1 MRRGK
6 RNKRKALLSSSDS
19 GADRPARKVSRTGHV
34 TLYSAWWPNIA
45 AAPVYVRNPPMREYS
60 FTRTTAKVGKAGGVV
75 FSTSSEEEGI
85 EIATDWPEGELM
97 WKDSEPFRQ
106 TGFIGQGYT
115 KRAIYVCVTT
125 HSTCYVADLG
135 LIFSAAFRAKRWHS
149 LRSWGKGARV
159 SC

>member
-1 MRRGK
+1 MHWAHNTVQCLVAQHCCRTC
-6 RNKRKALLSSSDS
+6 LCSQ
-19 GADRPARKVSRTGHV
+19 PTYAR
-34 TLYSAWWPNIA
+34 IFI
-45 AAPVYVRNPPMREYS
+45 YVDHS
-60 FTRTTAKVGKAGGVV
+60 QVGKVGGVV

-85 EIATDWPEGELM
+85 EITTDWPEGELM
-97 WKDSEPFRQ
+97 WKDSEPFHQ

-125 HSTCYVADLG
+125 HSTCHVADLG
-135 LIFSAAFRAKRWHS
+135 LIFSATFRAKRRHS